1 MSSTQST
8 AGAKPKLFLIPP
20 PGLPVP
26 ATKGGAVESLITHLI
41 QENEAQQRL
50 DLVCVSVPDDA
61 AQEQA
66 ALYPHTR
73 LYYLPHKEERGLW
86 GPVSGMMR
94 RLNQPTPLDPWY
106 NRVARLVKEEA
117 PDLVI
122 AEGGNLLELAHIS
135 RQVGRDRMLAHLH
148 MQTQCTPEL
157 ESIYSGAIAISQ
169 YVGKLWTPTRP
180 MAIHLIP
187 NCVDVARFCP
197 GDKPEKARAQALRA
211 ELGFAKEDFV
221 VLFCGRISPE
231 KGIHRLVEALQACE
245 DPAVKL
251 LVIGSP
257 FLDEENDSPFF
268 AQLRERAAALQAQ
281 GRVVFTGFIHNDKLP
296 DYYRAA
302 DAACFPALWDEPAG
316 ITAIEAMAC
325 GCPVIAT
332 RSGGMPEYLE
342 DTGAPLVDRDEIVYG
357 TLTAPRPEAR
367 PMAESLLE
375 AIQYL
380 RVHPRIRAR
389 IKKACVARAQAFS
402 RQAYYEHFCRLAGV
416 GAPAQ
421 SDASDD
427 AAAPV
432 SGGDT

>member
-8 AGAKPKLFLIPP
+8 AGAKPRLFLIPP

-26 ATKGGAVESLITHLI
+26 ATKGGAVESLITQLI
-41 QENEAQQRL
+41 QENEVQQRL
-50 DLVCVSVPDDA
+50 DLICVSVPDDA

-73 LYYLPHKEERGLW
+73 LYYLPHKDERGLW
-86 GPVSGMMR
+86 GPVCGMMR
-94 RLNQPTPLDPWY
+94 RMNQPAPLDPWY
-106 NRVARLVKEEA
+106 NRVAKLVKEEA

-122 AEGGNLLELAHIS
+122 AEGGNLLEAAHIS
-135 RQVGRDRMLAHLH
+135 RQVGRDKMLAHLH

-157 ESIYSGAIAISQ
+157 ESIYSGVIAISR
-169 YVGKLWTPTRP
+169 YVAGLWTPTRP
-180 MAIHLIP
+180 MAVHLVP

-197 GDKPEKARAQALRA
+197 GGKAEKARAQALRA

-221 VLFCGRISPE
+221 VLFCGRICPE
-231 KGIHRLVEALQACE
+231 KGIHRLVEALHACG

-257 FLDEENDSPFF
+257 FFDDESDSPFF
-268 AQLRERAAALQAQ
+268 TQLRERAADLQAQ

-325 GCPVIAT
+325 GCPVIAA

-342 DTGAPLVDRDEIVYG
+342 ETGSLLVDRDEVVFG
-357 TLTAPRPEAR
+357 TLTAPRPEAK
-367 PMAESLLE
+367 PMTESLLE
-375 AIQYL
+375 AIHYL
-380 RVHPRIRAR
+380 RIHPRIRSR
-389 IKKACVARAQAFS
+389 IKKAGVERAQAYS
-402 RQAYYEHFCRLAGV
+402 RQAYYEHFCRLV
-416 GAPAQ
+416 GAPAP
-421 SDASDD
+421 
-427 AAAPV
+427 AAPEAAPDAPAP
-432 SGGDT
+432 SGQE